1 MRIAKLPSQA
11 LLVTVAVSLF
21 FQVALCAEAQTGRS
35 APGPVPGVSWTT
47 VQDLNPNAPPTNSP
61 IKQKWAV
68 VVGVGKYKERRLNS
82 DERPDEAAAMFRQYL
97 VDPHGGRFDPNHMK
111 VLINDEA
118 TQQDIMTA
126 VGPSWLGKLA
136 GPDDLVVIY
145 VATNG
150 FPTTDGNAYLCTYN
164 CSLDNIYAT
173 CLSMRS
179 FMDTIKQSVHCKR
192 IVLVVQSCYSG
203 AAQLD
208 SGAKA
213 LTSNFNFDPTKVDI
227 GKGYVLISSSLPDQV
242 SWGNV
247 FTENLVK
254 ALREEDGL
262 IQLDR
267 AFDRART
274 ATEKATTSTPG
285 LRRQTPAIKSDWKGH
300 DLVLGAPQLEQ
311 VSAIPS
317 SVQTF
322 LGAEAHYLRANRSVE
337 AGNFDEATKE
347 YDAAIAADPRYADAI
362 ADYGAVLAMKSNW
375 AGSAEKYKQAI
386 ELRPNDGLFHANYA
400 RVLCKLGAKTQCKLE
415 LELAHKLEPKDRNV
429 IAALS
434 DRYLELGESNRAAEL
449 LSQGVALYP
458 RVASLHNRLSFA
470 LIRSGDLENALT
482 HAEEAVKLDPNSA
495 PARLNLGSILL
506 MNDRADSAINVYRE
520 SVKLWPHNADVRLL
534 LSQALEKAGDLGGA
548 RTELQEFVKL
558 CPESDRRMATAKEHL
573 KVLASD

>member
-1 MRIAKLPSQA
+1 MRKSLLAIVSIAIVLCQS
-11 LLVTVAVSLF
+11 VTTAH
-21 FQVALCAEAQTGRS
+21 AQSAKS
-35 APGPVPGVSWTT
+35 APGPVPGVQWTT

-68 VVGVGKYKERRLNS
+68 VVGVGRFKERRLNNA
-82 DERPDEAAAMFRQYL
+82 DRPDEAAALFRQYL
-97 VDPHGGRFDPNHMK
+97 VDPHGGRFDANHMK

-118 TQQDIMTA
+118 TQQDIMSA

-164 CSLDNIYAT
+164 CSLDNVYAT

-179 FMDTIKQSVHCKR
+179 FMDTIKQNVHCKR
-192 IVLVVQSCYSG
+192 IVLVVQACYSG

-213 LTSNFNFDPTKVDI
+213 LTSNFNFDPAKVDI

-242 SWGNV
+242 SWGNL

-254 ALREEDGL
+254 SLREEDGL

-267 AFDRART
+267 AFDQARD
-274 ATEKATTSTPG
+274 ATQKATTSTPG
-285 LRRQTPAIKSDWKGH
+285 LRLQTPAIKSDWKGH
-300 DLVLGAPQLEQ
+300 DLVLGTPCLEQ

-317 SVQTF
+317 SVQSF
-322 LGAEAHYLRANRSVE
+322 LGAESHYLKANRLVE
-337 AGNFDEATKE
+337 SGNFDQAIKE
-347 YDAAIAADPRYADAI
+347 YEAAISADPRYADAI

-375 AGSAEKYKQAI
+375 TGSAEKYKQAI
-386 ELRPNDGLFHANYA
+386 ELRPKDGLFHANYA
-400 RVLCKLGAKTQCKLE
+400 RVLSKLGAKAQCKQE
-415 LELAHKLEPKDRNV
+415 LEEAYRLEPKDRNV

-434 DRYLELGESNRAAEL
+434 DRCLESGETNRAVEM

-458 RVASLHNRLSFA
+458 RAGSLHNRLSFA
-470 LIRSGDLENALT
+470 LSRSGDLDGALT

-506 MNDRADSAINVYRE
+506 MNGKADSAIAVYRE
-520 SVKLWPHNADVRLL
+520 SVKLWPRNADVRLL
-534 LSQALEKAGDLGGA
+534 LSQALEKAGDIGGA
-548 RTELQEFVKL
+548 CTELQEFVQL
-558 CPESDRRMATAKEHL
+558 CAQTDARLSGAKEHL